1 MIVCAKET
9 AGAIMSDAGMT
20 IVIGVVVVFCV
31 LLLLTGV
38 FKLFGTLMSRPDSD
52 EREPIKPI
60 IPTVPAKPVAVA
72 APVVG
77 NTQPVT
83 TTPGVQNGIA
93 EETVAVISAA
103 VAMMAPAG
111 TQYAVA
117 GIRKN
122 AVGNTQPVT
131 TTPGVQNG
139 IPEETVAGISAAV
152 ASIAPTGTQYAVT
165 GIRKKEG

>member
-9 AGAIMSDAGMT
+9 AGAIMSDASMT
-20 IVIGVVVVFCV
+20 ILIGLVVVFSV

-38 FKLFGTLMSRPDSD
+38 FKLFGTLMSRTDSD
-52 EREPIKPI
+52 EMGALKPI
-60 IPTVPAKPVAVA
+60 IPPTQVKPAVA
-72 APVVG
+72 PIVG

-83 TTPGVQNGIA
+83 TTPGVQNGIS

-111 TQYAVA
+111 IQYAVT
-117 GIRKN
+117 GIRKSV
-122 AVGNTQPVT
+122 AGNTQPVT
-131 TTPGVQNG
+131 TVPGVQNG
-139 IPEETVAGISAAV
+139 IPEETVAAISAAV
-152 ASIAPTGTQYAVT
+152 ASIAPNGTQYAVT